1 MKPRDLLDLTLLAAL
16 WGGSFL
22 FMRYAVPHFG
32 VVPLIWLRVALAI
45 VCLLPLLLM
54 KGQLGA
60 LRERAGAVAVMGL
73 FNSGLPFLLIAWAT
87 LSITAGLASIM
98 NAMTPV
104 FTAVIGAL
112 WLGDRLEPRRAFGLV
127 LGLAGVALLAAD
139 KADFRPGGSGWAI
152 VAMLLATV
160 CYGFAANHTRRH
172 LQGVP
177 ALVNAA
183 GTQIVSALVLL
194 PPALWSWPDHLPGLG
209 PWLAVLVLG
218 VACSALAYLLFF
230 RLIAN
235 VGAGRAVTVTFLVP
249 VFGTLWGALFLGE
262 PVTASMLAGGAV
274 VLLGTGLATGVIGG
288 RALKPPA
295 PRPAAAPAP

>member
-22 FMRYAVPHFG
+22 FMRYAVPDFG
-32 VVPLIWLRVALAI
+32 VVPLIWLRVALAS
-45 VCLLPLLLM
+45 VCLLPLLLL
-54 KGQLGA
+54 KRQFGA
-60 LRERAGAVAVMGL
+60 LRQQAGALTVMSL

-104 FTAVIGAL
+104 FTALIGAL
-112 WLGDRLEPRRAFGLV
+112 WLGDRLDRRRGLGLL

-152 VAMLLATV
+152 VAMLLATA
-160 CYGFAANHTRRH
+160 CYGFAANHTRRY

-177 ALVNAA
+177 ALVNAT
-183 GTQIVSALVLL
+183 GTQLVSALVLL
-194 PPALWSWPDHLPGLG
+194 PPALWSWPERMPGLG
-209 PWLAVLVLG
+209 PWLATLVLG

-230 RLIAN
+230 RLIAR
-235 VGAGRAVTVTFLVP
+235 VGASRAVTVTFLVP

-288 RALKPPA
+288 QRSP
-295 PRPAAAPAP
+295 

>member
-22 FMRYAVPHFG
+22 FMRYAVPDFG
-32 VVPLIWLRVALAI
+32 VVPLIWLRVALAS
-45 VCLLPLLLM
+45 VCLLPLLLL
-54 KGQLGA
+54 KRQFGA
-60 LRERAGAVAVMGL
+60 LRQQAGALTVMGL

-104 FTAVIGAL
+104 FTALIGAL
-112 WLGDRLEPRRAFGLV
+112 WLGDRLDGRRSLGLL

-152 VAMLLATV
+152 VAMLLATA
-160 CYGFAANHTRRH
+160 CYGFAANHTRRY

-177 ALVNAA
+177 ALVNAT
-183 GTQIVSALVLL
+183 GTQLVSALVLL
-194 PPALWSWPDHLPGLG
+194 PPALWSWPERMPGLG
-209 PWLAVLVLG
+209 PWLATLVLG

-230 RLIAN
+230 RLIAR
-235 VGAGRAVTVTFLVP
+235 VGASRAVTVTFLVP

-288 RALKPPA
+288 QRSP
-295 PRPAAAPAP
+295 

>member
-22 FMRYAVPHFG
+22 FMRYAVPDFG
-32 VVPLIWLRVALAI
+32 VVPLIWLRVALASI
-45 VCLLPLLLM
+45 CLLPLLLM
-54 KGQLGA
+54 KRQFGA
-60 LRERAGAVAVMGL
+60 LRRQAGALTVMSL

-104 FTAVIGAL
+104 FTALIGAL
-112 WLGDRLEPRRAFGLV
+112 WLGDRLDGRRSLGLL

-152 VAMLLATV
+152 VAMLLATA
-160 CYGFAANHTRRH
+160 CYGFAANHTRRY

-177 ALVNAA
+177 ALVNAT
-183 GTQIVSALVLL
+183 GTQLVSALVLL
-194 PPALWSWPDHLPGLG
+194 PPALWSWPERMPGLG
-209 PWLAVLVLG
+209 PWLAALVLG

-230 RLIAN
+230 RLIAR
-235 VGAGRAVTVTFLVP
+235 VGASRAVTVTFLVP

-288 RALKPPA
+288 RPGT
-295 PRPAAAPAP
+295 

>member
-1 MKPRDLLDLTLLAAL
+1 MTPRDLLDLTLLAAL

-22 FMRYAVPHFG
+22 FMRYAVPDFG
-32 VVPLIWLRVALAI
+32 VVPLIWLRVALASI
-45 VCLLPLLLM
+45 CLLPLLLL
-54 KGQLGA
+54 KRQFGA
-60 LRERAGAVAVMGL
+60 LRRQAGALTIMSL

-104 FTAVIGAL
+104 FTALIGAL
-112 WLGDRLEPRRAFGLV
+112 WLGDRLDGRRSLGLL

-152 VAMLLATV
+152 VAMLLATA
-160 CYGFAANHTRRH
+160 CYGFAANHTRRY

-177 ALVNAA
+177 ALVNAT
-183 GTQIVSALVLL
+183 GTQLVSALVLL
-194 PPALWSWPDHLPGLG
+194 PPALWSWPERMPGLG
-209 PWLAVLVLG
+209 PWLAALVLG
-218 VACSALAYLLFF
+218 VACSALAYVLFF
-230 RLIAN
+230 RLIAR
-235 VGAGRAVTVTFLVP
+235 VGASRAVTVTFLVP

-288 RALKPPA
+288 RPGP
-295 PRPAAAPAP
+295 

>member
-22 FMRYAVPHFG
+22 FMRYAVPDFG
-32 VVPLIWLRVALAI
+32 VVPLIWLRVALASI
-45 VCLLPLLLM
+45 CLLPLLLL
-54 KGQLGA
+54 KRQFGA
-60 LRERAGAVAVMGL
+60 LRRQAGALTIMSL

-104 FTAVIGAL
+104 FTALIGAL
-112 WLGDRLEPRRAFGLV
+112 WLGDRLDGRRSLGLL

-152 VAMLLATV
+152 VAMLLATA
-160 CYGFAANHTRRH
+160 CYGFAANHTRRY

-177 ALVNAA
+177 ALVNAT
-183 GTQIVSALVLL
+183 GTQLVSALVLL
-194 PPALWSWPDHLPGLG
+194 PPALWSWPERMPGLG
-209 PWLAVLVLG
+209 PWLAALVLG
-218 VACSALAYLLFF
+218 VACSALAYVLFF
-230 RLIAN
+230 RLIAR
-235 VGAGRAVTVTFLVP
+235 VGASRAVTVTFLVP

-288 RALKPPA
+288 RPGT
-295 PRPAAAPAP
+295 

>member
-1 MKPRDLLDLTLLAAL
+1 MTPRDLLDLTLLAAL

-22 FMRYAVPHFG
+22 FMRYAVPDFG
-32 VVPLIWLRVALAI
+32 VVPLIWLRVALAS

-104 FTAVIGAL
+104 FTALIGAL
-112 WLGDRLEPRRAFGLV
+112 WLGDRLDGRRSLGLL

-152 VAMLLATV
+152 VAMLLATA
-160 CYGFAANHTRRH
+160 CYGFAANHTRRY

-177 ALVNAA
+177 ALVNAT
-183 GTQIVSALVLL
+183 GTQLVSALVLL
-194 PPALWSWPDHLPGLG
+194 PPALWSWPERMPGLG
-209 PWLAVLVLG
+209 PWLAALVLG
-218 VACSALAYLLFF
+218 VACSALAYVLFF
-230 RLIAN
+230 RLIAR
-235 VGAGRAVTVTFLVP
+235 VGASRAVTVTFLVP

-288 RALKPPA
+288 RPGT
-295 PRPAAAPAP
+295 

>member
-1 MKPRDLLDLTLLAAL
+1 MTPRDLLDLTLLAAL

-22 FMRYAVPHFG
+22 FMRYAVPDFG
-32 VVPLIWLRVALAI
+32 VVPLIWLRVALASI
-45 VCLLPLLLM
+45 CLLPLLLM
-54 KGQLGA
+54 KRQFGA
-60 LRERAGAVAVMGL
+60 LRRQAGALTVMGL

-104 FTAVIGAL
+104 FTALIGAL
-112 WLGDRLEPRRAFGLV
+112 WLGDRLDGRRSLGLL

-152 VAMLLATV
+152 VAMLLATA
-160 CYGFAANHTRRH
+160 CYGFAANHTRRY

-177 ALVNAA
+177 ALVNAT
-183 GTQIVSALVLL
+183 GTQLVSALVLL
-194 PPALWSWPDHLPGLG
+194 PPALWSWPERMPGLG
-209 PWLAVLVLG
+209 PWLAALVLG

-230 RLIAN
+230 RLIAR
-235 VGAGRAVTVTFLVP
+235 VGASRAVTVTFLVP

-262 PVTASMLAGGAV
+262 PVTVSMLAGGAV
-274 VLLGTGLATGVIGG
+274 VLLGTGRATGVIGG
-288 RALKPPA
+288 RPGT
-295 PRPAAAPAP
+295 

>member
-22 FMRYAVPHFG
+22 FMRYAVPDFG
-32 VVPLIWLRVALAI
+32 VVPLIWLRVALAS
-45 VCLLPLLLM
+45 VCLLPLLLL
-54 KGQLGA
+54 KRQFGA
-60 LRERAGAVAVMGL
+60 LRRQAGALTVMGL

-104 FTAVIGAL
+104 FTALIGAL
-112 WLGDRLEPRRAFGLV
+112 WLGDRLDGRRSLGLL

-152 VAMLLATV
+152 VAMLLATA
-160 CYGFAANHTRRH
+160 CYGFAANHTRRY

-177 ALVNAA
+177 ALVNAT
-183 GTQIVSALVLL
+183 GTQLVSALVLL
-194 PPALWSWPDHLPGLG
+194 PPALWSWPERMPGLG
-209 PWLAVLVLG
+209 PWLAALVLG

-230 RLIAN
+230 RLIAR
-235 VGAGRAVTVTFLVP
+235 VGASRAVTVTFLVP

-288 RALKPPA
+288 RPGP
-295 PRPAAAPAP
+295 

>member
-22 FMRYAVPHFG
+22 FMRYAVPDFG
-32 VVPLIWLRVALAI
+32 VVPLIWLRVALASI
-45 VCLLPLLLM
+45 CLLPLLLL
-54 KGQLGA
+54 KRQFGA
-60 LRERAGAVAVMGL
+60 LRRQAGALTIMSL

-104 FTAVIGAL
+104 FTALIGAL
-112 WLGDRLEPRRAFGLV
+112 WLGDRLDGRRGLGLL

-152 VAMLLATV
+152 VAMLLATA
-160 CYGFAANHTRRH
+160 CYGFAANHTRRY

-177 ALVNAA
+177 ALVNAT
-183 GTQIVSALVLL
+183 GTQLVSALVLL
-194 PPALWSWPDHLPGLG
+194 PPALWSWPERMPGLG
-209 PWLAVLVLG
+209 PWLAALVLG
-218 VACSALAYLLFF
+218 VACSALAYVLFF
-230 RLIAN
+230 RLIAR
-235 VGAGRAVTVTFLVP
+235 VGASRAVTVTFLVP

-288 RALKPPA
+288 RPGP
-295 PRPAAAPAP
+295 

>member
-1 MKPRDLLDLTLLAAL
+1 MTPRDLLDLTLLAAL

-22 FMRYAVPHFG
+22 FMRYAVPDFG
-32 VVPLIWLRVALAI
+32 VVPLIWLRVALASI
-45 VCLLPLLLM
+45 CLLPLLLL
-54 KGQLGA
+54 KRQFGVLRRQAGA
-60 LRERAGAVAVMGL
+60 LTIMSL

-104 FTAVIGAL
+104 FTALIGAL
-112 WLGDRLEPRRAFGLV
+112 WLGDRLDGRRSLGLL

-152 VAMLLATV
+152 VAMLLATA
-160 CYGFAANHTRRH
+160 CYGFAANHTRRY

-177 ALVNAA
+177 ALVNAT
-183 GTQIVSALVLL
+183 GTQLVSALVLL
-194 PPALWSWPDHLPGLG
+194 PPALWSWPERMPGLG
-209 PWLAVLVLG
+209 PWLAALVLG
-218 VACSALAYLLFF
+218 VACSALAYVLFF
-230 RLIAN
+230 RLIAR
-235 VGAGRAVTVTFLVP
+235 VGASRAVTVTFLVP

-288 RALKPPA
+288 RPGP
-295 PRPAAAPAP
+295 

>member
-22 FMRYAVPHFG
+22 FMRYAVPDFG
-32 VVPLIWLRVALAI
+32 VVPLIWLRVALAS

-54 KGQLGA
+54 KRQFGA
-60 LRERAGAVAVMGL
+60 LRRQAGALTVMGL

-104 FTAVIGAL
+104 FTALIGAL
-112 WLGDRLEPRRAFGLV
+112 WLGDRLDGRRGLGLL

-152 VAMLLATV
+152 VAMLLATA
-160 CYGFAANHTRRH
+160 CYGFAANHTRRY

-177 ALVNAA
+177 ALVNAT
-183 GTQIVSALVLL
+183 GTQLVSALVLL
-194 PPALWSWPDHLPGLG
+194 PPALWSWPERMPGLG
-209 PWLAVLVLG
+209 PWLAALVLG

-230 RLIAN
+230 RLIAR
-235 VGAGRAVTVTFLVP
+235 VGASRAVTVTFLVP

-288 RALKPPA
+288 QRSP
-295 PRPAAAPAP
+295 

>member
-22 FMRYAVPHFG
+22 FMRYAVPDFG
-32 VVPLIWLRVALAI
+32 VVPLIWLRVALASI
-45 VCLLPLLLM
+45 CLLPLLLM
-54 KGQLGA
+54 KRQFGA
-60 LRERAGAVAVMGL
+60 LRRQAGALTVMSL

-104 FTAVIGAL
+104 FTALIGAL
-112 WLGDRLEPRRAFGLV
+112 WLGDRLDGRRSLGLL

-152 VAMLLATV
+152 VAMLLATA
-160 CYGFAANHTRRH
+160 CYGFAANHTRRY

-177 ALVNAA
+177 ALVNAT
-183 GTQIVSALVLL
+183 GTQLVSALVLL
-194 PPALWSWPDHLPGLG
+194 PPALWSWPERMPGLG
-209 PWLAVLVLG
+209 PWLAALVLG
-218 VACSALAYLLFF
+218 VACSALAYVLFF
-230 RLIAN
+230 RLIAR
-235 VGAGRAVTVTFLVP
+235 VGASRAVTVTFLVP

-288 RALKPPA
+288 RPGP
-295 PRPAAAPAP
+295 

>member
-22 FMRYAVPHFG
+22 FMRYAVPDFG
-32 VVPLIWLRVALAI
+32 VVPLIWLRVALAS
-45 VCLLPLLLM
+45 VCLLPLLLL
-54 KGQLGA
+54 KRQFGA
-60 LRERAGAVAVMGL
+60 LRQQAGALTVMSL

-104 FTAVIGAL
+104 FTALIGAL
-112 WLGDRLEPRRAFGLV
+112 WLGDRLDRRRGLGLL

-152 VAMLLATV
+152 VAMLLATA
-160 CYGFAANHTRRH
+160 CYGFAANHTRRY

-177 ALVNAA
+177 ALVNAT
-183 GTQIVSALVLL
+183 GTQLVSALVLL
-194 PPALWSWPDHLPGLG
+194 PPALWSWPERMPGLG
-209 PWLAVLVLG
+209 PWLAALVLG
-218 VACSALAYLLFF
+218 VACSALAYVLFF
-230 RLIAN
+230 RLIAR
-235 VGAGRAVTVTFLVP
+235 VGASRAVTVTFLVP

-288 RALKPPA
+288 RPGP
-295 PRPAAAPAP
+295 

>member
-22 FMRYAVPHFG
+22 FMRYAVPDFG
-32 VVPLIWLRVALAI
+32 VVPLIWLRVAVASA
-45 VCLLPLLLM
+45 CLLPLLLI
-54 KGQLGA
+54 KGQMSA
-60 LRERAGAVAVMGL
+60 LRQRAGAVAVMGL

-98 NAMTPV
+98 NAMTPIC
-104 FTAVIGAL
+104 TALIGAL
-112 WLGDRLEPRRAFGLV
+112 WLGDRLDERRG
-127 LGLAGVALLAAD
+127 LGLLLGLTGVALLAAD

-152 VAMLLATV
+152 VAMLLATL
-160 CYGFAANHTRRH
+160 CYGFAANHTRRY

-177 ALVNAA
+177 ALVNAT
-183 GTQIVSALVLL
+183 GTQLVSALVLL
-194 PPALWSWPDHLPGLG
+194 PLALWNWPARSPGLG
-209 PWLAVLVLG
+209 PWLAALVLG

-230 RLIAN
+230 RLIAR
-235 VGAGRAVTVTFLVP
+235 VGASRAVTVTFLVP

-288 RALKPPA
+288 R
-295 PRPAAAPAP
+295 R

>member
-1 MKPRDLLDLTLLAAL
+1 MTPRDLLDLTLLAAL

-22 FMRYAVPHFG
+22 FMRYAVPDFG
-32 VVPLIWLRVALAI
+32 VVPLIWLRVALAS

-54 KGQLGA
+54 KRQLGA
-60 LRERAGAVAVMGL
+60 LRRQAGALTVMGL

-104 FTAVIGAL
+104 FTALIGAL
-112 WLGDRLEPRRAFGLV
+112 WLGDRLDGRRGLGLL

-152 VAMLLATV
+152 VAMVLATA
-160 CYGFAANHTRRH
+160 CYGFAANHTRRY

-177 ALVNAA
+177 ALVNAT
-183 GTQIVSALVLL
+183 GTQLVSALVLL
-194 PPALWSWPDHLPGLG
+194 PPALWSWPERMPGLG
-209 PWLAVLVLG
+209 PWLAALVLG

-230 RLIAN
+230 RLIAR
-235 VGAGRAVTVTFLVP
+235 VGASRAVTVTFLVP
-249 VFGTLWGALFLGE
+249 VFGTLWGALFLDE

-288 RALKPPA
+288 RPGT
-295 PRPAAAPAP
+295 

>member
-22 FMRYAVPHFG
+22 FMRYAVPDFG
-32 VVPLIWLRVALAI
+32 VVPLIWLRVALASI
-45 VCLLPLLLM
+45 CLLPLLLM
-54 KGQLGA
+54 KRQFGA
-60 LRERAGAVAVMGL
+60 LRRQAGALTIMSL

-104 FTAVIGAL
+104 FTALIGAL
-112 WLGDRLEPRRAFGLV
+112 WLGDRLDGRRSLGLL

-152 VAMLLATV
+152 VAMLLATA
-160 CYGFAANHTRRH
+160 CYGFAANHTRRY

-177 ALVNAA
+177 ALVNAT
-183 GTQIVSALVLL
+183 GTQLVSALVLL
-194 PPALWSWPDHLPGLG
+194 PPALWSWPERMPGLG
-209 PWLAVLVLG
+209 PWLAALVLG
-218 VACSALAYLLFF
+218 VACSALAYVLFF
-230 RLIAN
+230 RLIAR
-235 VGAGRAVTVTFLVP
+235 VGTSRAVTVTFLVP

-288 RALKPPA
+288 RPGT
-295 PRPAAAPAP
+295 

>member
-22 FMRYAVPHFG
+22 FMRYAVPDFG
-32 VVPLIWLRVALAI
+32 VVPLIWLRVALAS
-45 VCLLPLLLM
+45 VCLLPLLLL
-54 KGQLGA
+54 KRQFGA
-60 LRERAGAVAVMGL
+60 LRRQAGALTIMSL

-104 FTAVIGAL
+104 FTALIGAL
-112 WLGDRLEPRRAFGLV
+112 WLGDRLDGRRSLGLL

-152 VAMLLATV
+152 VAMLLATA
-160 CYGFAANHTRRH
+160 CYGFAANHTRRY

-177 ALVNAA
+177 ALVNAT
-183 GTQIVSALVLL
+183 GTQLVSALVLL
-194 PPALWSWPDHLPGLG
+194 PPALWSWPERMPGLG
-209 PWLAVLVLG
+209 PWLAALVLG

-230 RLIAN
+230 RLIAR
-235 VGAGRAVTVTFLVP
+235 VGASRAVTVTFLVP

-288 RALKPPA
+288 RPGT
-295 PRPAAAPAP
+295 

>member
-32 VVPLIWLRVALAI
+32 VVPLIWLRVALASI
-45 VCLLPLLLM
+45 CLLPLLLL
-54 KGQLGA
+54 KRQFGA
-60 LRERAGAVAVMGL
+60 LRRQAGALTIMSL

-104 FTAVIGAL
+104 FTALIGAL
-112 WLGDRLEPRRAFGLV
+112 WLGDRLDGRRSLGLL

-152 VAMLLATV
+152 VAMLLATA
-160 CYGFAANHTRRH
+160 CYGFAANHTRRY

-177 ALVNAA
+177 ALVNAT
-183 GTQIVSALVLL
+183 GTQLVSALVLL
-194 PPALWSWPDHLPGLG
+194 PPALWSWPERMPGLG
-209 PWLAVLVLG
+209 PWLAALVLG
-218 VACSALAYLLFF
+218 VACSALAYVLFF
-230 RLIAN
+230 RLIAR
-235 VGAGRAVTVTFLVP
+235 VGASRAVTVTFLVP

-288 RALKPPA
+288 RPGT
-295 PRPAAAPAP
+295 

>member
-22 FMRYAVPHFG
+22 FMRYAVPDFG
-32 VVPLIWLRVALAI
+32 VVPLIWLRVTLAS
-45 VCLLPLLLM
+45 VCLLPLLLL
-54 KGQLGA
+54 KRQFGA
-60 LRERAGAVAVMGL
+60 LRRQAGALTVMGL

-104 FTAVIGAL
+104 FTALIGAL
-112 WLGDRLEPRRAFGLV
+112 WLGDRLDGRRGLGLL

-160 CYGFAANHTRRH
+160 CYGFAANHTRRY

-177 ALVNAA
+177 ALVNAT
-183 GTQIVSALVLL
+183 GTQLVSALVLL
-194 PPALWSWPDHLPGLG
+194 PPALWSWPERMPGLG
-209 PWLAVLVLG
+209 PWLAALVLG

-230 RLIAN
+230 RLIAR
-235 VGAGRAVTVTFLVP
+235 VGASRAVTVTFLVP

-288 RALKPPA
+288 RPGT
-295 PRPAAAPAP
+295 

>member
-22 FMRYAVPHFG
+22 FMRYAVPDFG
-32 VVPLIWLRVALAI
+32 VVPLIWLRVALAS
-45 VCLLPLLLM
+45 VCLLPLLLL
-54 KGQLGA
+54 KRQFGA
-60 LRERAGAVAVMGL
+60 LRQQAGALTVMSL

-104 FTAVIGAL
+104 FTALIGAL
-112 WLGDRLEPRRAFGLV
+112 WLGDRLDGRRGLGLL

-152 VAMLLATV
+152 VAMLLATA
-160 CYGFAANHTRRH
+160 CYGFAANHTRRY

-177 ALVNAA
+177 ALVNAT
-183 GTQIVSALVLL
+183 GTQLVSALVLL
-194 PPALWSWPDHLPGLG
+194 PPALWSWPERMPGLG
-209 PWLAVLVLG
+209 PWLAALVLG

-230 RLIAN
+230 RLIAR
-235 VGAGRAVTVTFLVP
+235 VGASRAVTVTFLVP

-288 RALKPPA
+288 RPGT
-295 PRPAAAPAP
+295 

>member
-22 FMRYAVPHFG
+22 FMRYAVPDFG
-32 VVPLIWLRVALAI
+32 VVPLIWLRVALASI
-45 VCLLPLLLM
+45 CLLPLLLM
-54 KGQLGA
+54 KRQFGA
-60 LRERAGAVAVMGL
+60 LRRQAGALTIMSL

-104 FTAVIGAL
+104 FTALIGAL
-112 WLGDRLEPRRAFGLV
+112 WLGDRLDGRRSLGLL

-152 VAMLLATV
+152 VAMLLATA
-160 CYGFAANHTRRH
+160 CYGFAANHTRRY

-177 ALVNAA
+177 ALVNAT
-183 GTQIVSALVLL
+183 GTQLVSALVLL
-194 PPALWSWPDHLPGLG
+194 PPALWSWPERMPGLG
-209 PWLAVLVLG
+209 PWLAALVLG

-230 RLIAN
+230 RLIAR
-235 VGAGRAVTVTFLVP
+235 VGASRAVTVTFLVP

-288 RALKPPA
+288 RPGP
-295 PRPAAAPAP
+295 

>member
-22 FMRYAVPHFG
+22 FMRYAVPDFG
-32 VVPLIWLRVALAI
+32 VVPLIWLRVALASI
-45 VCLLPLLLM
+45 CLLPLLLL
-54 KGQLGA
+54 KRQFGA
-60 LRERAGAVAVMGL
+60 LRRQAGALTIMSL

-104 FTAVIGAL
+104 FTALIGAL
-112 WLGDRLEPRRAFGLV
+112 WLGDRLDGRRSLGLL

-152 VAMLLATV
+152 VAMLLATA
-160 CYGFAANHTRRH
+160 CYGFAANHTRRY

-177 ALVNAA
+177 ALVNAT
-183 GTQIVSALVLL
+183 GTQLVSALVLL
-194 PPALWSWPDHLPGLG
+194 PPALWSWPERMPGLG
-209 PWLAVLVLG
+209 PWLAALVLG
-218 VACSALAYLLFF
+218 VACSALASVLFF
-230 RLIAN
+230 RLIAR
-235 VGAGRAVTVTFLVP
+235 VGASRAVTVTFLVP

-288 RALKPPA
+288 RPGP
-295 PRPAAAPAP
+295 

>member
-32 VVPLIWLRVALAI
+32 VVPLIWLRVALAS
-45 VCLLPLLLM
+45 VCLLPLLLL
-54 KGQLGA
+54 KRQFGA
-60 LRERAGAVAVMGL
+60 LRQQAGALTVMSL

-104 FTAVIGAL
+104 FTALIGAL
-112 WLGDRLEPRRAFGLV
+112 WLGDRLDGRRGLGLL

-152 VAMLLATV
+152 VAMLLATA
-160 CYGFAANHTRRH
+160 CYGFAANHTRRY

-177 ALVNAA
+177 ALVNAT
-183 GTQIVSALVLL
+183 GTQLVSALVLL
-194 PPALWSWPDHLPGLG
+194 PPALWSWPERMPGLG
-209 PWLAVLVLG
+209 PWLATLVLG

-230 RLIAN
+230 RLIAR
-235 VGAGRAVTVTFLVP
+235 VGASRAVTVTFLVP

-288 RALKPPA
+288 R
-295 PRPAAAPAP
+295 R

>member
-1 MKPRDLLDLTLLAAL
+1 MTPRDLLDLTLLAAL

-22 FMRYAVPHFG
+22 FMRYAVPDFG
-32 VVPLIWLRVALAI
+32 VVPLIWLRVALAS
-45 VCLLPLLLM
+45 VCLLPLLLL
-54 KGQLGA
+54 KRQFGA
-60 LRERAGAVAVMGL
+60 LRQQAGALTVMGL

-104 FTAVIGAL
+104 FTALIGAL
-112 WLGDRLEPRRAFGLV
+112 WLGDRLDGRRSLGLL

-152 VAMLLATV
+152 VAMLLATA
-160 CYGFAANHTRRH
+160 CYGFAANHTRRY

-177 ALVNAA
+177 ALVNAT
-183 GTQIVSALVLL
+183 GTQLVSALVLL
-194 PPALWSWPDHLPGLG
+194 PPALWSWPERMPGLG
-209 PWLAVLVLG
+209 PWLAALVLG

-230 RLIAN
+230 RLIAR
-235 VGAGRAVTVTFLVP
+235 VGASRAVTVTFLVP
-249 VFGTLWGALFLGE
+249 VFGTLWGALFLDE

-288 RALKPPA
+288 RPGT
-295 PRPAAAPAP
+295 

>member
-22 FMRYAVPHFG
+22 FMRYAVPDFG
-32 VVPLIWLRVALAI
+32 VVPLIWLRVALAS
-45 VCLLPLLLM
+45 VCLLPLLLL
-54 KGQLGA
+54 KRQFGA
-60 LRERAGAVAVMGL
+60 LRRQAGALTVMSL

-104 FTAVIGAL
+104 FTALIGAL
-112 WLGDRLEPRRAFGLV
+112 WLGDRLDGRRGLGLL

-152 VAMLLATV
+152 VAMLLATA
-160 CYGFAANHTRRH
+160 CYGFAANHTRRY

-177 ALVNAA
+177 ALVNAT
-183 GTQIVSALVLL
+183 GTQLVSALVLL
-194 PPALWSWPDHLPGLG
+194 PPALWSWPERMPGLG
-209 PWLAVLVLG
+209 PWLATLVLG

-230 RLIAN
+230 RLIAR
-235 VGAGRAVTVTFLVP
+235 VGASRAVTVTFLVP

-288 RALKPPA
+288 QRSP
-295 PRPAAAPAP
+295 

>member
-1 MKPRDLLDLTLLAAL
+1 MTPRDLLDLTLLAAL

-22 FMRYAVPHFG
+22 FMRYAVPDFG
-32 VVPLIWLRVALAI
+32 VVPLIWLRVALAS
-45 VCLLPLLLM
+45 VCLLPLLLL
-54 KGQLGA
+54 KRQFGA
-60 LRERAGAVAVMGL
+60 LRQQAGALTVMSL

-104 FTAVIGAL
+104 FTALIGAL
-112 WLGDRLEPRRAFGLV
+112 WLGDRLDGRRSLGLL

-152 VAMLLATV
+152 VAMLLATA
-160 CYGFAANHTRRH
+160 CYGFAANHTRRY

-177 ALVNAA
+177 ALVNAT
-183 GTQIVSALVLL
+183 GTQLVSALVLL
-194 PPALWSWPDHLPGLG
+194 PPALWSWPERMPGLG
-209 PWLAVLVLG
+209 PWLAALVLG

-230 RLIAN
+230 RLIAR
-235 VGAGRAVTVTFLVP
+235 VGASRAVTVTFLVP

-288 RALKPPA
+288 RPGP
-295 PRPAAAPAP
+295 

>member
-22 FMRYAVPHFG
+22 FMRYAVPDFG
-32 VVPLIWLRVALAI
+32 VVPLIWLRVALASI
-45 VCLLPLLLM
+45 CLLPLLLL
-54 KGQLGA
+54 KRQFGA
-60 LRERAGAVAVMGL
+60 LRRQAGALTIMSL

-104 FTAVIGAL
+104 FTALIGAL
-112 WLGDRLEPRRAFGLV
+112 WLGDRLDGRRSLGLL

-152 VAMLLATV
+152 VAMLLATA
-160 CYGFAANHTRRH
+160 CYGFAANHTRRY

-177 ALVNAA
+177 ALVNAT
-183 GTQIVSALVLL
+183 GTQLVSALVLL
-194 PPALWSWPDHLPGLG
+194 PPALWSWPERMPGLG
-209 PWLAVLVLG
+209 PWLAALVLG

-230 RLIAN
+230 RLIAR
-235 VGAGRAVTVTFLVP
+235 VGASRAVTVTFLVP

-288 RALKPPA
+288 RPSP
-295 PRPAAAPAP
+295 

>member
-22 FMRYAVPHFG
+22 FMRYAVPDFG
-32 VVPLIWLRVALAI
+32 VVPLIWLRVALAS

-54 KGQLGA
+54 KRQLGA
-60 LRERAGAVAVMGL
+60 LRRQAGALTVMGL

-104 FTAVIGAL
+104 FTALIGAL
-112 WLGDRLEPRRAFGLV
+112 WLGDRLDGRRGLGLL

-152 VAMLLATV
+152 VAMLLATA
-160 CYGFAANHTRRH
+160 CYGFAANHTRRY

-177 ALVNAA
+177 ALVNAT
-183 GTQIVSALVLL
+183 GTQLVSALVLL
-194 PPALWSWPDHLPGLG
+194 PPALWSWPERMPGLG
-209 PWLAVLVLG
+209 PWLAALVLG

-230 RLIAN
+230 RLIAR
-235 VGAGRAVTVTFLVP
+235 VGASRAVTVTFLVP
-249 VFGTLWGALFLGE
+249 VFGTLWGTLFLDE

-288 RALKPPA
+288 RPGT
-295 PRPAAAPAP
+295 

>member
-22 FMRYAVPHFG
+22 FMRYAVPDFG
-32 VVPLIWLRVALAI
+32 VVPLIWLRVALAS
-45 VCLLPLLLM
+45 VCLLPLLLL
-54 KGQLGA
+54 KRQFGA
-60 LRERAGAVAVMGL
+60 LRRQAGALTVMSL
-73 FNSGLPFLLIAWAT
+73 FNSDLPFLLIAWAT

-104 FTAVIGAL
+104 FTALIGAL
-112 WLGDRLEPRRAFGLV
+112 WLGDRLDGRRSLGLL

-152 VAMLLATV
+152 VAMLLATA
-160 CYGFAANHTRRH
+160 CYGFAANHTRRY

-177 ALVNAA
+177 ALVNAT
-183 GTQIVSALVLL
+183 GTQLVSALVLL
-194 PPALWSWPDHLPGLG
+194 PPALWSWPERMPGLG
-209 PWLAVLVLG
+209 PWLAALVLG

-230 RLIAN
+230 RLIAR
-235 VGAGRAVTVTFLVP
+235 VGASRAVTVTFLVP

-288 RALKPPA
+288 R
-295 PRPAAAPAP
+295 R

>member
-22 FMRYAVPHFG
+22 FMRYAVPDFG
-32 VVPLIWLRVALAI
+32 VVPLIWLRVAVASA
-45 VCLLPLLLM
+45 CLLPLLLI
-54 KGQLGA
+54 KGQMGA
-60 LRERAGAVAVMGL
+60 LRQRAGAVAVMGL

-98 NAMTPV
+98 NAMTPIC
-104 FTAVIGAL
+104 TALIGAL
-112 WLGDRLEPRRAFGLV
+112 WLGDRLDGRRG
-127 LGLAGVALLAAD
+127 LGLLLGLTGVALLAAD

-152 VAMLLATV
+152 VAMLLATL
-160 CYGFAANHTRRH
+160 CYGFAANHTRRY

-177 ALVNAA
+177 ALVNAT
-183 GTQIVSALVLL
+183 GTQLVSALVLL
-194 PPALWSWPDHLPGLG
+194 PLALWNWPARSPGLG
-209 PWLAVLVLG
+209 PWLAALVLG

-230 RLIAN
+230 RLIAR
-235 VGAGRAVTVTFLVP
+235 VGASRAVTVTFLVP

-262 PVTASMLAGGAV
+262 PVTAAMLAGGAV

-288 RALKPPA
+288 R
-295 PRPAAAPAP
+295 R